1 MCNMFAAEIFHDLH
15 KEVMATASRG
25 RGLLLRLQQFEAEF
39 SMVEK
44 DIVSQM
50 EHSNYPHDDG

>member
-1 MCNMFAAEIFHDLH
+1 MFAAEIFHDLH